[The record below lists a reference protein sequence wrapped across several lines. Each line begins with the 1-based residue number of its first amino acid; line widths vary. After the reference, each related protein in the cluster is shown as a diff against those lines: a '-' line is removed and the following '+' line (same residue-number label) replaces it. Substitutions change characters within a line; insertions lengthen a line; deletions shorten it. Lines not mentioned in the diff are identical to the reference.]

1 MDVRIEIASGDPSTG
16 VRSFPWPVLQ
26 RGDSSFPAGVYA
38 VVVEP
43 ARDRRGLRL
52 THHIQG
58 APLILRLL
66 AEHRAQY
73 ACSVSSASASYRHV
87 EVSSEPVHRIEWVR
101 DDLGAPP
108 IFVPMVVSTEE
119 HRCTFDADR
128 DGVADLWHGRTIVLP
143 KGAKLVLGP
152 SFQLQASLLQLL
164 NFKLDSG
171 LPGGQFEVKPNTEDG
186 FRFDVYL
193 ARDLFVFLEFERDQN
208 LRGNIMTHIVSAAL
222 ALLQREFA
230 TDDDEESWR
239 MFPNLTAFA
248 EYLQEHSLPIWDDK
262 ESFNPERVATSLYP
276 HKLPRVE
283 MEEDE

>member
-1 MDVRIEIASGDPSTG
+1 MDSKIAIAAGDPSTG

-26 RGDSSFPAGVYA
+26 RGDSSFPGGVYG

-43 ARDRRGLRL
+43 ARDRRGLKL

-66 AEHRAQY
+66 AEQRAQY
-73 ACSVSSASASYRHV
+73 ACTVSSANASYRRIDI
-87 EVSSEPVHRIEWVR
+87 STEPVQWVAWAR

-108 IFVPMVVSTEE
+108 IFAPMVISTQE
-119 HRCTFDADR
+119 HRCTFDADH

-164 NFKLDSG
+164 NFKMDHG
-171 LPGGQFEVKPNTEDG
+171 LADGQFEVKPNTEDG
-186 FRFDVYL
+186 FHFDVYL
-193 ARDLFVFLEFERDQN
+193 ARDLFSFLEFKRDRN
-208 LRGNIMTHIVSAAL
+208 WRGNIMTHIVSAAL
-222 ALLQREFA
+222 ALLQRDFA

-239 MFPNLTAFA
+239 VFPNLAAFA
-248 EYLQEHSLPIWDDK
+248 EYLKEKDMPVWD
-262 ESFNPERVATSLYP
+262 EREAFIPERVATALYP
-276 HKLPRVE
+276 HRLPKAE
-283 MEEDE
+283 MEDE